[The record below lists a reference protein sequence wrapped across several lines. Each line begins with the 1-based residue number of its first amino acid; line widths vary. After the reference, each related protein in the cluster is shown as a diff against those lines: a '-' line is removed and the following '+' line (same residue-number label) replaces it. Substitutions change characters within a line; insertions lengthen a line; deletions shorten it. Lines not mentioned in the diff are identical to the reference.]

1 MPYFKSFL
9 LLLLIVSCQP
19 QTQELD
25 RVEGE
30 ALGTT
35 YHISYFS
42 DQSIDIEKSL
52 DSIFDLVNGS
62 MSTYQSDSDI
72 SRINR
77 GEVDVKV
84 DEMFREVFE
93 LSAQVYR
100 ESGGYFDP
108 TVGDIVNLYGFGSEQ
123 GVTDPDST
131 MADSLMKFV
140 GMDKV
145 ELTDDGVLVKKY
157 PEVYIEFNAIA
168 KGYAIDVIGDFLDAQ
183 DVDNY
188 LIELGGEL
196 LAKGKNLTK
205 DTYWRVGVDAPQSD
219 AEKREMIAVLELRNR
234 AMATSGNYRKFR
246 VDPET
251 GTQYVHTINPL
262 TGFPERGDLLSATVL
277 APNCALADAYA
288 TAFMAMGYERAK
300 ALVEGLQDI
309 DVFFLYLD
317 QDGQKKEYLTSG
329 LQEVII
335 D

>member
-108 TVGDIVNLYGFGSEQ
+108 TIGDIVNLYGFGSEQ

-131 MADSLMKFV
+131 MVDSLMKFV

-168 KGYAIDVIGDFLDAQ
+168 KGYAIDVIGNFLDAQ
-183 DVDNY
+183 GVDNY

-317 QDGQKKEYLTSG
+317 QDGQKKECLTSG

>member
-131 MADSLMKFV
+131 MVDSLMKFV

-168 KGYAIDVIGDFLDAQ
+168 KGYAIDVIGNFLDAQ
-183 DVDNY
+183 GVDNY

>member
-108 TVGDIVNLYGFGSEQ
+108 TIGDIVNLYGFGSEQ

-131 MADSLMKFV
+131 MVDSLMKFV

-168 KGYAIDVIGDFLDAQ
+168 KGYAIDVIGNFLDAQ
-183 DVDNY
+183 GVDNY

>member
-131 MADSLMKFV
+131 MVDSLMKFV

-168 KGYAIDVIGDFLDAQ
+168 KGYAIDAIGNFLDAQ
-183 DVDNY
+183 GVDNY

-262 TGFPERGDLLSATVL
+262 TGFPERGDLLSTTVL